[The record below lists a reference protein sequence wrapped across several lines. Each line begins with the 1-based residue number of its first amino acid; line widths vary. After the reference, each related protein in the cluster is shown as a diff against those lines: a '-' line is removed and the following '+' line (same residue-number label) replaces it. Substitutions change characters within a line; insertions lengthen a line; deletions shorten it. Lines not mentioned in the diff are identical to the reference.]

1 MLFLVSAP
9 SRRKT
14 DKVVIGYPDFPD
26 IDSPLFFA
34 LIVDFEYG
42 VRIDWQAILFSYL
55 SISPLKFTLG
65 FLCISLHSYFDH
77 GRLRNFFFLGG
88 LRLLVT
94 KIIFSVKIFT
104 SATAQPVESV
114 FKSH

>member
-26 IDSPLFFA
+26 IDSPLFSA

-42 VRIDWQAILFSYL
+42 VKNRLAGHSRSLIFGIKLTMESIKMNGYL

-65 FLCISLHSYFDH
+65 CLCILLHSYFDQ
-77 GRLRNFFFLGG
+77 GRLFFF
-88 LRLLVT
+88 
-94 KIIFSVKIFT
+94 S
-104 SATAQPVESV
+104 
-114 FKSH
+114 